1 MNPSPPTRLGSE
13 DAPTTELGEVVLL
26 NRDLF
31 FGVRV
36 ANTLRALGYRV
47 TVCKETS
54 AFGDR
59 VRTARPM
66 PVLGIL
72 DLSAVNDWDAIRG
85 LTGDPA
91 IETPLLLFGAHK
103 DVAGLRAAKAAG
115 VDRVVSNGDFHR
127 DMVVLVRRYARP
139 VKVPSDHPAAQS

>member
-1 MNPSPPTRLGSE
+1 MNQSQPPIQASS
-13 DAPTTELGEVVLL
+13 DASTPDLGEVALL

-36 ANTLRALGYRV
+36 ANTLRGLGYRV
-47 TVCKETS
+47 TVCKEAA
-54 AFGDR
+54 AFSDR
-59 VRTARPM
+59 VRTATAA

-72 DLSAVNDWDAIRG
+72 DLTAVDDWDAIRG
-85 LTGDPA
+85 LASDP
-91 IETPLLLFGAHK
+91 EVVTPLLLFGAHK

-127 DMVVLVRRYARP
+127 EMVALVRRYARP
-139 VKVPSDHPAAQS
+139 PARPSSAST